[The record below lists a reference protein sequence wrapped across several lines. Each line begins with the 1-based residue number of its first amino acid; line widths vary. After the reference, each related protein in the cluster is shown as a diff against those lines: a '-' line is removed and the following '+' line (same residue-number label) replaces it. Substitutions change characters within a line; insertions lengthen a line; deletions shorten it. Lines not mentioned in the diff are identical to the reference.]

1 MAIDVE
7 KLFYSDVKDK
17 KRQKAEIQQIKG
29 LGRRRRRN
37 VTTPYD
43 YLSTTEKRQLNSKVR
58 RYSMYQSL
66 MTIDE
71 LRRNPDYMQTMIVEK
86 WREVHTNDAISDALG
101 IGKKAFYDLL
111 EELKVK
117 KKPRGGATRG
127 EGRKPVPVEGIP
139 TYEEFETLDEDGKK
153 EMMVMLRNEFK
164 TEDIKKAWGMSTG
177 GFYAVLN
184 KLGVETSTR
193 NHKKPIEV
201 NMAAQLGDMSLLPY
215 KKFRSLP
222 EIQQAE
228 LFDEYVRRYSTVKDL
243 ADAWGVAIG
252 TIYGFSGKLKKIEYT
267 PTPKEEILKAK
278 KPKEEEV
285 VNVEAS
291 PEEEVKQLA
300 IEAVESGVSKEKFT
314 EFLESKREELAE
326 EPKEEPQV
334 EQIEQ
339 VEQESPT
346 VEEQIQMLLDLTKQQ
361 SEMIN
366 EYQEKVATGFYT
378 KQAEVIAPTQSV
390 PAEPTPTEGFTMTYE
405 KTTEGF
411 MAHVDVKRFI
421 SMLEKNPDTFKVNIS
436 ITRIEA

>member
-43 YLSTTEKRQLNSKVR
+43 YLSTTEKRKLNGKVM

-66 MTIDE
+66 MTLDE

-111 EELKVK
+111 EELNVK

-127 EGRKPVPVEGIP
+127 EGRKPVPVDGIP
-139 TYEEFETLDEDGKK
+139 TYEEFETLDEEGKK
-153 EMMVMLRNEFK
+153 EMIVMLRNEFK

-193 NHKKPIEV
+193 NHKKPVEV
-201 NMAAQLGDMSLLPY
+201 NMAAQLGDMDLLPY

-278 KPKEEEV
+278 KPSEEEV
-285 VNVEAS
+285 MNVEAS

-300 IEAVESGVSKEKFT
+300 LEAVESGVSKEKFT
-314 EFLESKREELAE
+314 EFLESKREELT
-326 EPKEEPQV
+326 EEPQV

-339 VEQESPT
+339 VEEESSPSPT
-346 VEEQIQMLLDLTKQQ
+346 MAEQMKQLLDQLTKQQ
-361 SEMIN
+361 ETID
-366 EYQEKVATGFYT
+366 
-378 KQAEVIAPTQSV
+378 KQAQQIARLYHTERVDMVAPTQ
-390 PAEPTPTEGFTMTYE
+390 PATVEPTPTEGFAMKYE

>member
-7 KLFYSDVKDK
+7 RLFYSDVKEK
-17 KRQKAEIQQIKG
+17 QRQKREMFQTKG
-29 LGRRRRRN
+29 QASKRKRN
-37 VTTPYD
+37 VRTPYD

-66 MTIDE
+66 MTLDE

-86 WREVHTNDAISDALG
+86 WRDVHTNDAISDALG
-101 IGKKAFYDLL
+101 IGKKQFYDLL
-111 EELKVK
+111 EELNVK
-117 KKPRGGATRG
+117 KKPRGGAMRG
-127 EGRKPVPVEGIP
+127 KGREPVPVDGIP
-139 TYEEFETLDEDGKK
+139 TYDEFETLDEDGKK
-153 EMMVMLRNEFK
+153 DMIIMLRKEFK

-193 NHKKPIEV
+193 NHKKPVEI
-201 NMAAQLGDMSLLPY
+201 NMAAQLGDMDLLNY
-215 KKFRSLP
+215 KTFRRLP

-278 KPKEEEV
+278 KPSQEEEQL
-285 VNVEAS
+285 EAV
-291 PEEEVKQLA
+291 PVEEEAKELA
-300 IEAVESGVSKEKFT
+300 KEAIESGVPKEKFE
-314 EFLESKREELAE
+314 EFLDSK
-326 EPKEEPQV
+326 KEE
-334 EQIEQ
+334 
-339 VEQESPT
+339 QEKQTEEISSPT
-346 VEEQIQMLLDLTKQQ
+346 PTMEEQMKELLDQLNKQQ
-361 SEMIN
+361 ETIN
-366 EYQEKVATGFYT
+366 
-378 KQAEVIAPTQSV
+378 KQAEQIARLYHTERVGMVAPTQ
-390 PAEPTPTEGFTMTYE
+390 PAPVEPTPTEGFTMKYE

-411 MAHVDVKRFI
+411 MAHTDVKRFI

-436 ITRIEA
+436 ITRIEE

>member
-17 KRQKAEIQQIKG
+17 QRQKREIFQTKG
-29 LGRRRRRN
+29 QASKRKRKVR
-37 VTTPYD
+37 TPYD
-43 YLSTTEKRQLNSKVR
+43 YLSATEKRKLNSKVR

-66 MTIDE
+66 MTLDE

-86 WREVHTNDAISDALG
+86 WRDVHTNDAISDALG

-111 EELKVK
+111 EELNVK

-139 TYEEFETLDEDGKK
+139 TYEEFETLDEDERK

-278 KPKEEEV
+278 KPSQEEEQL
-285 VNVEAS
+285 EAL
-291 PEEEVKQLA
+291 PVEEEVKELA
-300 IEAVESGVSKEKFT
+300 KEAIESGVSKEKFT
-314 EFLESKREELAE
+314 EFLEAKREELVE
-326 EPKEEPQV
+326 EPKEEI
-334 EQIEQ
+334 IEP
-339 VEQESPT
+339 VKEETPS

-361 SEMIN
+361 AEMIN

-390 PAEPTPTEGFTMTYE
+390 PVEPTPTEGFTMTYE

>member
-43 YLSTTEKRQLNSKVR
+43 YLSATEKRQLNSKVR

-111 EELKVK
+111 EELNVK

-127 EGRKPVPVEGIP
+127 QGREPVPVEGIP
-139 TYEEFETLDEDGKK
+139 TYEEFETLDEDSKK

-193 NHKKPIEV
+193 NHKKPVEV

-278 KPKEEEV
+278 KPSEEEV

-300 IEAVESGVSKEKFT
+300 LEAVESGVSKEKFT
-314 EFLESKREELAE
+314 EFLESKREELV
-326 EPKEEPQV
+326 EEPQ
-334 EQIEQ
+334 EELTEQ
-339 VEQESPT
+339 VEESSPSPT
-346 VEEQIQMLLDLTKQQ
+346 MEEQMKQLLDQLTKQQ
-361 SEMIN
+361 ETID
-366 EYQEKVATGFYT
+366 
-378 KQAEVIAPTQSV
+378 KQAQQIARLYHTERVDMVAPTQPV
-390 PAEPTPTEGFTMTYE
+390 PVEPTPTEGFAMKYE

>member
-7 KLFYSDVKDK
+7 KLFYSDVKEK
-17 KRQKAEIQQIKG
+17 QRQKREIFQTKG
-29 LGRRRRRN
+29 QASKRKRKVR
-37 VTTPYD
+37 TPYD
-43 YLSTTEKRQLNSKVR
+43 YLSTTEKRKLNGKVM

-66 MTIDE
+66 MTLDE

-127 EGRKPVPVEGIP
+127 EGRQPVPVDGIP
-139 TYEEFETLDEDGKK
+139 TYEEFETLDEDSKK
-153 EMMVMLRNEFK
+153 EMIVMLRNEFK

-193 NHKKPIEV
+193 NHKKPVEV
-201 NMAAQLGDMSLLPY
+201 NMAAQLGDMNLLPY

-278 KPKEEEV
+278 KPSQEEQLEAVPVEEEV
-285 VNVEAS
+285 IELAKEAM
-291 PEEEVKQLA
+291 
-300 IEAVESGVSKEKFT
+300 ESGVTKEKFT
-314 EFLESKREELAE
+314 EFLEAKREELTE
-326 EPKEEPQV
+326 EPKEEPK
-334 EQIEQ
+334 EEIIEP
-339 VEQESPT
+339 VKEETPS

-361 SEMIN
+361 AEMIN

-378 KQAEVIAPTQSV
+378 KQAEVVAPTQPA
-390 PAEPTPTEGFTMTYE
+390 PAEPTPTEGFAMTYE